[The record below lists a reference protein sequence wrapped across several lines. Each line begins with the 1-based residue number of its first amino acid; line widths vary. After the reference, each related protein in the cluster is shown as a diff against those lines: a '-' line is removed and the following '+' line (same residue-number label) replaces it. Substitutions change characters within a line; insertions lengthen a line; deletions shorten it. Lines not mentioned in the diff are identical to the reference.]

1 MKLQDIIGKAYL
13 LAVFAFL
20 SLLFGL
26 FTIDDNIRY
35 VILAASILLLL
46 FIVIRF
52 DTLYETGKEDIW
64 MPILLFL
71 ICFITRYLYCVFM
84 DSHINQMY
92 DFKSLLDAAKSGV
105 FADDLRYY
113 RMFLHKFF
121 YPFFLHLSHITTQS
135 RILFFQCILASGITV
150 LLFYIG
156 KEIDGKRLGVIQ
168 AALYIMW
175 PAQLVYIQVVT
186 EEHMAAFWTV
196 LIVFLLIR
204 LIKRFEKIDM
214 MQKCRNDM
222 IELFLMAILIGGACG
237 ICAFFKDWAL
247 VILVGIMICG
257 LYLFIGYDVQ
267 RCICLI
273 VCILCILIGR
283 MGVEHGAI
291 LFAEDRLGVKANN
304 GNAVYLYVTLDPD
317 ATGGYDLER
326 YLEYF
331 SIAEENDHDFK
342 KTDKIAM
349 EILTEKIKNGYKK
362 MPSLLLKKG
371 REAYVS
377 DDHIFDVAFKLEA
390 NGSFQTTFPWVRP
403 VIGYVGM
410 IYYIGIVLLLL
421 LALLTPNRYNF
432 FVLLCILGGMLVG
445 LLIESQGRYKYSIEP
460 IWCIPAAYAFLHWR
474 ENILSRMIY
483 RYIGGFRW
491 KL

>member
-1 MKLQDIIGKAYL
+1 MKLQDSIGKIYWSI
-13 LAVFAFL
+13 VSVFL

-35 VILAASILLLL
+35 VLLSASILLLL
-46 FIVIRF
+46 FIVIRS
-52 DTLYETGKEDIW
+52 DTLHETGKEDIKT
-64 MPILLFL
+64 PVLLFL
-71 ICFITRYLYCVFM
+71 ICFVTRYLYCNFM
-84 DSHINQMY
+84 DGNIDQIY
-92 DFKSLLDAAKSGV
+92 DFKNLLNATESGI
-105 FADDLRYY
+105 FTDDLRYF

-121 YPFFLHLSHITTQS
+121 YPFFLHISHITTQS
-135 RILFFQCILASGITV
+135 RILFFQSICASCITV

-156 KEIDGKRLGVIQ
+156 KEIDGKRLGAIQ
-168 AALYIMW
+168 AVLYIMW
-175 PAQLVYIQVVT
+175 PAQLVYTQVVA
-186 EEHMAAFWTV
+186 EDHMAAFWTV

-204 LIKRFEKIDM
+204 LIKRLEKIDTT
-214 MQKCRNDM
+214 QKYRHDAVK
-222 IELFLMAILIGGACG
+222 LFLMAILTGGACG

-247 VILVGIMICG
+247 VILVGVMICG

-267 RCICLI
+267 RRICLI

-283 MGVEHGAI
+283 IGIEHGAI
-291 LFAEDRLGVKANN
+291 LFAESRLGVKANN

-317 ATGGYDLER
+317 ASGGYDLER

-331 SIAEENDHDFK
+331 SIVEENDHDFK
-342 KTDKIAM
+342 KADKIAM
-349 EILTEKIKNGYKK
+349 DILKEKKKNGYKK

-371 REAYVS
+371 RAAYVS
-377 DDHIFDVAFKLEA
+377 DDHMFDIVFGSEA
-390 NGSFQTTFPWVRP
+390 KESFQATFPWVRP

-421 LALLTPNRYNF
+421 LALLTPDRYNF

-445 LLIESQGRYKYSIEP
+445 LLIEGQGRYKYSIEP

-474 ENILSRMIY
+474 ENILYRMTCG
-483 RYIGGFRW
+483 YIRRLW
-491 KL
+491 WRS